1 MQMLLTQHCT
11 HMQTYLHANFFY
23 AGTPSSLLLLV
34 VIIGTLWYVRLCSSG
49 FGEGSIWT
57 GHPCAWKTVRHCF
70 EKGSASATQS
80 RPLPCSHSANRMT
93 KSPSLY
99 APDSSGEDAL
109 EYAFKVRCGMSAS
122 FERMVGCH

>member
-11 HMQTYLHANFFY
+11 HMPHISMPIFLRRNAV
-23 AGTPSSLLLLV
+23 LV
-34 VIIGTLWYVRLCSSG
+34 ALASRDRWNSMVCSSG

-57 GHPCAWKTVRHCF
+57 GHRCAWKTVRHCF

-80 RPLPCSHSANRMT
+80 RPFPCSHPANRMT

-109 EYAFKVRCGMSAS
+109 QYAFKVRCGMSAS